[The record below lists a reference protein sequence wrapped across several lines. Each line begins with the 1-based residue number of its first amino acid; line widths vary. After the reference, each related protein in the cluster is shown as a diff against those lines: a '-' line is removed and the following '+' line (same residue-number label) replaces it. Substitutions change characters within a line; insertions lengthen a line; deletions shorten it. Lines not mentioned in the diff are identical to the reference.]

1 MKICKADVR
10 IKTNFKNIGPWL
22 PIIET
27 NKFIGPIIGQKKLEN
42 MTGKKIKP
50 HQTYSKVWHMELKIL
65 LLIMLLEIFIG
76 PILIINGLWLRIR
89 KVFHL
94 ILAIK
99 YCPYHMDHT
108 MRLYES
114 NCMTEIKSFLP
125 FLCSFLVNQIEIL
138 PDILSKNRIL
148 PSKNH

>member
-10 IKTNFKNIGPWL
+10 IKTNIKNIGPWL

-65 LLIMLLEIFIG
+65 LSIMLPEIFIG

-99 YCPYHMDHT
+99 FCPYHMLISYAL
-108 MRLYES
+108 RSPLK
-114 NCMTEIKSFLP
+114 I
-125 FLCSFLVNQIEIL
+125 
-138 PDILSKNRIL
+138 
-148 PSKNH
+148 